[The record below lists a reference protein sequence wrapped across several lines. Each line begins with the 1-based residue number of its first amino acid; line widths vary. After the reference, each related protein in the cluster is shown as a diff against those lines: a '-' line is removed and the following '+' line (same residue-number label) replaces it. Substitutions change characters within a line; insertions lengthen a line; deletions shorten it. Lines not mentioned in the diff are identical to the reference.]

1 MCIITIRSAKNC
13 FTQAI
18 LIWRPENWFQGLA
31 KILTS
36 EHKILSFKRQRS
48 MNKKNIVEFVTSTI
62 KDELELND
70 KSANIRYDTPIIG
83 SNSPIDSMGLVQ
95 LCLSLEEKA
104 EELGFEF
111 DWTTESAM
119 SRSRGMFRSIESLS
133 NEFVSQYHEKR

>member
-1 MCIITIRSAKNC
+1 
-13 FTQAI
+13 
-18 LIWRPENWFQGLA
+18 
-31 KILTS
+31 
-36 EHKILSFKRQRS
+36 
-48 MNKKNIVEFVTSTI
+48 MNKKNIIELVTSTI
-62 KDELELND
+62 KDDLELNG
-70 KSANIRYDTPIIG
+70 KSADIRYDTPIIG

-133 NEFVSQYHEKR
+133 DEFVSQYHEKR

>member
-1 MCIITIRSAKNC
+1 
-13 FTQAI
+13 
-18 LIWRPENWFQGLA
+18 
-31 KILTS
+31 
-36 EHKILSFKRQRS
+36 

-62 KDELELND
+62 KDELELSD

-119 SRSRGMFRSIESLS
+119 SRSRGMFRSIDSLS
-133 NEFVSQYHEKR
+133 DEFVSQFNEKR